1 MDLLKDQAERL
12 RDLIQY
18 QFKTSNPLKR
28 GPRTIAIT
36 SGKGGVGKTNM
47 VVNLA
52 VQLGKMGKKV
62 VVLDADIGMANAK
75 LILGVTPKYSIY
87 DVFNNQKKIEQIAVE
102 GPYNVKLIPGGTGF
116 RDIVNLRDSQIER
129 ISDNL
134 HQYVEDYDYFFIDT
148 GAGISKNVLG
158 FVAAAQEVIV
168 VVTPEPT
175 SLTDAYSM
183 IKILAIF
190 KIHSSVHLIINR
202 AVNAAEVVQTRR
214 KMEMVTNRFLQVDI
228 NHLGYVYE
236 DSHVTKAVKSQQ
248 PYVILYP
255 KSTATGNINQIACSL
270 LNIKAENTDGVN
282 KLINKLVNLF
292 S

>member
-1 MDLLKDQAERL
+1 LRDQAEKL
-12 RDLIQY
+12 RNLTQY
-18 QFKTSNPLKR
+18 QFNTSNALKK
-28 GPRTIAIT
+28 GPRTIAVT

-52 VQLGKMGKKV
+52 IELGKMGKKV
-62 VVLDADIGMANAK
+62 VVLDADIGLANAE
-75 LILGVTPKYSIY
+75 LILGMAPNYSIY
-87 DVFNNQKKIEQIAVE
+87 DVFNNQKTIEQIAVE

-116 RDIVNLRDSQIER
+116 RDIVHLRESQIER
-129 ISDNL
+129 INDSL
-134 HQYVEDYDYFFIDT
+134 HKYVEDYDYFFIDT

-202 AVNAAEVVQTRR
+202 AVNSSEVNQTRR
-214 KMEMVTNRFLQVDI
+214 KMDMVTGKFLQVDI
-228 NHLGYVYE
+228 NHLGCVYE
-236 DSHVTKAVKSQQ
+236 DSNVAKAVKGQQ
-248 PYVILYP
+248 PFVISYP
-255 KSTATGNINQIACSL
+255 HSTAAGNIREIACSL
-270 LNIKAENTDGVN
+270 LNIKEEKTDGVSR
-282 KLINKLVNLF
+282 LINKLIHLF
-292 S
+292 G